1 MRHLLANII
10 TYSIALLLFIG
21 AVLFARMRSSQYTLT
36 YQSAVLAAYEPTPG
50 GEFRWRQI
58 GAETYTR
65 NCRSCHSADGRGWD
79 EYPGV
84 EGADSIA
91 RTAEG
96 RARLIDIHIHGLA
109 TDGSP
114 VPMPGMGHLHD
125 VEVAAVLNH
134 IVEEFG
140 TGGSV
145 ETFTPEEVRRRR
157 AGGNDSGPGTHPAK

>member
-10 TYSIALLLFIG
+10 TYSIALLLFVG

-36 YQSAVLAAYEPTPG
+36 YQSAVLAAYDPAPG
-50 GEFRWRQI
+50 EDFRWRQI

-65 NCRSCHSADGRGWD
+65 NCRSCHGADGRGWD

-84 EGADSIA
+84 EDAAATA
-91 RTAEG
+91 RATEG
-96 RARLIDIHIHGLA
+96 RARLIDIHLHGLA

-140 TGGSV
+140 AGEAV
-145 ETFTPEEVRRRR
+145 EPFTPEEVRRRR
-157 AGGNDSGPGTHPAK
+157 QESGPGTNPSK